1 MNRIQIK
8 DIWNLDTI
16 IDDGLNSFID
26 IWANNTS
33 TYPLV
38 VDIFPSSKAEDF
50 NIDYLVYHSAD
61 KVLSGLAQKI
71 YDKYGENN
79 HNTFIGYLAGIIYNR
94 FASKWKK
101 LYDALNTLYNP
112 LENYSMKEKR
122 TPYLTTKDVL
132 SGSTKSDTESG
143 VFGFNANNSKRSGTN
158 KGEQI
163 NQSTNTRSETG
174 HEDLERAGNI
184 GVTTSQQML
193 ESEFEVRKHDLYNLI
208 YNDIDS
214 ILCMKIY

>member
-71 YDKYGENN
+71 YDKYG
-79 HNTFIGYLAGIIYNR
+79 
-94 FASKWKK
+94 
-101 LYDALNTLYNP
+101 
-112 LENYSMKEKR
+112 
-122 TPYLTTKDVL
+122 
-132 SGSTKSDTESG
+132 
-143 VFGFNANNSKRSGTN
+143 
-158 KGEQI
+158 
-163 NQSTNTRSETG
+163 
-174 HEDLERAGNI
+174 
-184 GVTTSQQML
+184 
-193 ESEFEVRKHDLYNLI
+193 
-208 YNDIDS
+208 
-214 ILCMKIY
+214 

>member
-1 MNRIQIK
+1 
-8 DIWNLDTI
+8 
-16 IDDGLNSFID
+16 
-26 IWANNTS
+26 
-33 TYPLV
+33 
-38 VDIFPSSKAEDF
+38 
-50 NIDYLVYHSAD
+50 
-61 KVLSGLAQKI
+61 
-71 YDKYGENN
+71 
-79 HNTFIGYLAGIIYNR
+79 
-94 FASKWKK
+94 
-101 LYDALNTLYNP
+101 
-112 LENYSMKEKR
+112 MKEKR

>member
-16 IDDGLNSFID
+16 IDDGLNSIID
-26 IWANNTS
+26 VWANDSS

-163 NQSTNTRSETG
+163 NESINTRSETG

-214 ILCMKIY
+214 ILCLEIY